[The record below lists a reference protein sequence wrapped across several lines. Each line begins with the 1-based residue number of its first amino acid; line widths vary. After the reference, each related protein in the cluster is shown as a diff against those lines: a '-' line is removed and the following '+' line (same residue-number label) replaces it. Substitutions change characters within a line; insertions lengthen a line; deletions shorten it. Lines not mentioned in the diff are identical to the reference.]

1 MKKTVLFVILG
12 PYADWEYAHLAN
24 CLHTG
29 IEDQESTHEVKTVSL
44 TKDPVKSLGGFTTL
58 PDFDINDYPRNY
70 EALVLIGGNS
80 WRTEEAKQIVPL
92 VQEAIDNDKLLASIC
107 DSTVFLGMNGF
118 LNDNKHTSNDLG
130 GLQTAAEDTYT
141 GTELYV
147 HEQSVVDNNL
157 ITANGTAYLEFMRD
171 ILTKLEAFTPDYI
184 QMYYDINKQGY
195 VDWAKQFQ

>member
-58 PDFDINDYPRNY
+58 PDFDINDYPRDY
-70 EALVLIGGNS
+70 AALVLIGGNS

-118 LNDNKHTSNDLG
+118 LNYMHHTSNDLG
-130 GLQTAAEDTYT
+130 GLHAAAEDTYT

>member
-58 PDFDINDYPRNY
+58 PDFDINDYPKDY
-70 EALVLIGGNS
+70 AALVLIGGNS

-118 LNDNKHTSNDLG
+118 LNYMHHTSNDLG
-130 GLQTAAEDTYT
+130 GLHAAAEDTYT